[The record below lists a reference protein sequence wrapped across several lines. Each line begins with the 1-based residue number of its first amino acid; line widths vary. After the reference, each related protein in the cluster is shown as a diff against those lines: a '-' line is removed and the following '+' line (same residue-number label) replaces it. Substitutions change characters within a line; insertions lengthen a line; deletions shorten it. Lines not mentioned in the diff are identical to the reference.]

1 MSTPKV
7 QRTYSS
13 RNKQAFRPPVPSSP
27 PSTLSSSPVAPP
39 AITRPTKR
47 RLSEND
53 VAPEFPLAKR
63 LKAEIKPTVKAKA
76 STKSASKVQKT
87 LRQLHF
93 NIDQSILRT
102 CSLCNLSYT
111 KGAPDDEALHRSHCA
126 RIRQGM
132 EWGKD
137 EDKGNGITEVETGI
151 KLKTGKKRGRI
162 VAFSA
167 DATGKL
173 GTKLSTLLNT
183 INLSLSAPELPPS
196 VLQASKAYLF
206 LVAHDTLSHR
216 ERIAGCVI
224 AQRISTAMAVV
235 APPSSDESP
244 ESSSDKSTS
253 ADSAPAPIIV
263 DINTNL
269 YCNPTPL
276 PTPMGIPR
284 IFVSS
289 SFRRQGI
296 AKHLLNAAART
307 FIHGCPLDPLKGQ
320 AAFSQPT
327 GMGQAVMM
335 DWGKG
340 AVRVYEE

>member
-1 MSTPKV
+1 
-7 QRTYSS
+7 
-13 RNKQAFRPPVPSSP
+13 
-27 PSTLSSSPVAPP
+27 
-39 AITRPTKR
+39 
-47 RLSEND
+47 
-53 VAPEFPLAKR
+53 
-63 LKAEIKPTVKAKA
+63 
-76 STKSASKVQKT
+76 QKT
-87 LRQLHF
+87 LTQLHF
-93 NIDQSILRT
+93 NTDQTILRT
-102 CSLCNLSYT
+102 CSLCGLSYT
-111 KGAPDDEALHRSHCA
+111 KGAPDDEALHRSHCN
-126 RIRQGM
+126 RVRQGM

-137 EDKGNGITEVETGI
+137 EDKGSSITEVETGI
-151 KLKTGKKRGRI
+151 KLKSGKKRGRI
-162 VAFSA
+162 VSFPA

-173 GTKLSTLLNT
+173 GTKISTLLNT
-183 INLSLSAPELPPS
+183 INLSLSAPEIPPS

-206 LVAHDTLSHR
+206 LVPHDTLSHR

-235 APPSSDESP
+235 SPPSDASPSESQ
-244 ESSSDKSTS
+244 SSKSELS
-253 ADSAPAPIIV
+253 DSAQAPIIV
-263 DINTNL
+263 DSNTNL
-269 YCNPTPL
+269 YCDPTPL

-296 AKHLLNAAART
+296 ARHLLDAAAKT